1 MIAIGGQLV
10 SQLIIAMLGILVTG
24 VAGMFAW
31 LVRKVSTHDA
41 ALAVLLNEV
50 NPPSKPSLRDM
61 VGDITNKLA
70 IAQAVATSRN
80 ERNFPK

>member
-50 NPPSKPSLRDM
+50 NPPSRPSLREM
-61 VGDITNKLA
+61 VGDISNKLA
-70 IAQAVATSRN
+70 VAEATASLRN
-80 ERNFPK
+80 ERNHPK